1 MPSSYTFL
9 ASHILP
15 NTYIIIFQL
24 AYSICNIDLIKV
36 VYFGLSQLVYYDHMS
51 FLVHLFLS
59 TGTLLYVSAQF
70 SSAYVYIPKQFTRSI
85 NLLSIYSNPSID
97 LSLLSFFWRH
107 PSSLLLFFTLSLP
120 PDLSAFQVYF
130 LALILYFINRHLVFS
145 FSHVG
150 ASVS

>member
-59 TGTLLYVSAQF
+59 TGTLLYVSA
-70 SSAYVYIPKQFTRSI
+70 
-85 NLLSIYSNPSID
+85 
-97 LSLLSFFWRH
+97 
-107 PSSLLLFFTLSLP
+107 
-120 PDLSAFQVYF
+120 
-130 LALILYFINRHLVFS
+130 
-145 FSHVG
+145 
-150 ASVS
+150 